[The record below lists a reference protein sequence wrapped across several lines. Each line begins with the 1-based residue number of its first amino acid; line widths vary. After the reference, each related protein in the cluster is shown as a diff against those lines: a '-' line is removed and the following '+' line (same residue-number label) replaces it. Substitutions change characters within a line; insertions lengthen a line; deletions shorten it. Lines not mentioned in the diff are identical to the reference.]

1 MAPSYSAP
9 STHPHCCPYR
19 EPGHPATS
27 TLSTASCSVRP
38 HSSAARWGVKATTEP
53 IAGTSTLT
61 QYAATDWP
69 ASPCLSPWEEPHCQ
83 RAAPLAGSRE
93 WMEIRSPVL
102 WAWGGIKEA
111 PGWGAVA
118 HGVWGGIWATVLS
131 GYPRQQPLVPAER
144 GRSPARPSIGPPS
157 SCLPAEPS
165 AVSLSSH
172 PLRGQGHLRLW
183 AHMWVLIVTAWSTEL
198 WTTEH
203 SSRVPPPSVWL
214 SPH

>member
-118 HGVWGGIWATVLS
+118 HGVWGGIWVTVLS

-157 SCLPAEPS
+157 SCLPALHCRHRDLPRRGSPEVQGTVPGQS
-165 AVSLSSH
+165 PVLCPYLVTLSGDRATSGFGPICGSL
-172 PLRGQGHLRLW
+172 L
-183 AHMWVLIVTAWSTEL
+183 
-198 WTTEH
+198 
-203 SSRVPPPSVWL
+203 
-214 SPH
+214 